1 MAERRSGGSEC
12 AESSTMPDPDLAVKG
27 SDARSGNIKLH
38 PLLRSRL
45 ASPRT
50 RFPRFPSFSRR
61 RFPPVRARSVRD
73 TGTGSLTVTM
83 DTTGLALLAILY
95 HFTYATWSPS
105 NTDSNHGD
113 QNSAAQD
120 QVSEKD
126 QECPTRCLCFPGT
139 VNCQGRGLKT
149 IPSDI
154 PEGTRR
160 LLLQTNGIESLRP
173 DQLVERDLRIVLLR
187 GNALT
192 GLKPHVFRD
201 LLHLETLDLA
211 ANPGLGT
218 LPVGAFTGLV
228 SLRSLSLYGCGLS
241 WLPPQAF
248 SSLSGLLYLHLQ
260 ENLLVTLEPG
270 VFTGLFNLTTL
281 FLYTNRLV
289 SLQPNAFAGLP
300 RLDCLLLHGNRL
312 VQIYQSA
319 FRGLTSLST
328 LYLFNNSL
336 SHLDAVT
343 LQNLTSLR
351 YLRLNGN
358 PWACGCSAASLWD
371 FLNSF
376 HGSSSEAICSS
387 PTSLVGQDLKS
398 LSTMPPCEQG
408 PIRREFAQSLG
419 ATRPEIFSSAPSTS
433 KSVLSRPPPDPPD
446 DDNQPN
452 PSAKPSSRR
461 CRKRS
466 KSRCQTK
473 AVINSGAGSIRPTAW
488 SSLEM
493 LIPIVFWTSSC

>member
-1 MAERRSGGSEC
+1 
-12 AESSTMPDPDLAVKG
+12 
-27 SDARSGNIKLH
+27 
-38 PLLRSRL
+38 
-45 ASPRT
+45 
-50 RFPRFPSFSRR
+50 
-61 RFPPVRARSVRD
+61 
-73 TGTGSLTVTM
+73 M
-83 DTTGLALLAILY
+83 DKTGLALVAILY
-95 HFTYATWSPS
+95 HFTVCTWSPS
-105 NTDSNHGD
+105 NADSNHGD
-113 QNSAAQD
+113 QNSAEQ
-120 QVSEKD
+120 D

-139 VNCQGRGLKT
+139 VNCQGRDLKT

-173 DQLVERDLRIVLLR
+173 DQLVERDLRTVLLR

-241 WLPPQAF
+241 WLPPRAF
-248 SSLSGLLYLHLQ
+248 SDLSGLLYLHLQ
-260 ENLLVTLEPG
+260 ENLLASLEPG
-270 VFTGLFNLTTL
+270 LFTGLFNLTSL

-289 SLQPNAFAGLP
+289 SLEPDAFSGLP

-312 VQIYQSA
+312 VQIHHSA

-336 SHLDAVT
+336 SHLEAAA
-343 LQNLTSLR
+343 LRNLTSLR

-371 FLNSF
+371 FLKSF

-398 LSTMPPCEQG
+398 LSTLPHCEQG

-419 ATRPEIFSSAPSTS
+419 ATRPEVFSSAPLVTPAPSTS
-433 KSVLSRPPPDPPD
+433 KSALSRPPTDPPD
-446 DDNQPN
+446 DDDRPD

-466 KSRCQTK
+466 KSRCQTRV
-473 AVINSGAGSIRPTAW
+473 VIKSGAGSVGATSW
-488 SSLEM
+488 SALQM
-493 LIPIVFWTSSC
+493 VIAIVLWTSSC